1 MRRAVALVG
10 VIAIVGV
17 ALGIM
22 GLLRPV
28 ADASEHSAVR
38 SFSADEVEKDGDL
51 TVTIKVAG
59 LGTLGGVVETLPEGF
74 AYQSST
80 LSPSGVN
87 VEGQAATGQVVSF
100 VPFGEASFEYI
111 VTASGMT
118 GDRYFGGTV
127 SDSGDPADVRL
138 VGGEDKVVVAAA
150 VDGTPEVTTGTDSN

>member
-1 MRRAVALVG
+1 MYRYNKGGGGNLVRRAVALVG

-28 ADASEHSAVR
+28 ADASEHGAIR
-38 SFSADEVEKDGDL
+38 SFAADEVEKDGDL

-74 AYQSST
+74 AYRSST

-100 VPFGEASFEYI
+100 VPFGKASFEYI
-111 VTASGMT
+111 VTRLWH
-118 GDRYFGGTV
+118 DGG
-127 SDSGDPADVRL
+127 SILQRNC
-138 VGGEDKVVVAAA
+138 E
-150 VDGTPEVTTGTDSN
+150 